1 MAAVAQ
7 IFHVRTIIFPETAA
21 MALGVWVLR
30 DPEWLK
36 RPWHI
41 VVLPTVCA
49 ALSVS
54 LNHSDLPTMAREL
67 LILWI
72 VLVILTVTRSF
83 LSPAISAGIL
93 PIVLNIH
100 AWVFVYSV
108 FVATGVIWISV
119 RQRAVGAN
127 WPPERAFPPW
137 RTNMVFAIVATLW
150 IAAAGI
156 FGIRDAVLPP
166 IMVFLYGSMRAQP
179 KGWGNVSREIAVLI
193 VAALMS
199 SWGVAVLHYPIEVA
213 ALSLTATTLAMRAL
227 KTWVPP
233 AGAVA
238 LLPLVL
244 PISPA
249 SKFPILVAILTLIA
263 AAMGFLS
270 QRWSPIVKSI
280 RPSDLRMDG

>member
-1 MAAVAQ
+1 MTSTELTNMPMSFRPRIGRWLAVLLLMIAMAAVAQ

-41 VVLPTVCA
+41 VVLPSVCA

-54 LNHSDLPTMAREL
+54 LNHSDLPAMVREL
-67 LILWI
+67 LILW
-72 VLVILTVTRSF
+72 VVMVILTVTRSF

-119 RQRAVGAN
+119 RQRGVGAN
-127 WPPERAFPPW
+127 WPPEWAFPPW
-137 RTNMVFAIVATLW
+137 RANMVFAIVATLW

-199 SWGVAVLHYPIEVA
+199 SWGVAVLHYPIA
-213 ALSLTATTLAMRAL
+213 R
-227 KTWVPP
+227 
-233 AGAVA
+233 
-238 LLPLVL
+238 
-244 PISPA
+244 
-249 SKFPILVAILTLIA
+249 
-263 AAMGFLS
+263 
-270 QRWSPIVKSI
+270 
-280 RPSDLRMDG
+280 

>member
-1 MAAVAQ
+1 
-7 IFHVRTIIFPETAA
+7 

-213 ALSLTATTLAMRAL
+213 ALSLTATILAMRAL

-244 PISPA
+244 PISPV